1 MYREIS
7 KRQWFL
13 GDESVTF
20 PPSISTIHI
29 YCFSYIY
36 MCFEKKKKKEER
48 SKETK
53 KDKDRKERKELQATG
68 FNIHYLP
75 RGLLAK
81 LWNQFCFLTIS
92 QVILSLNQVT
102 EKIRFALNYHSMY
115 PNLFFKLVYTDLP
128 SQPDCLYRKI
138 VLGKMQLFIQVFWRV
153 CRSGCTLSLAQ
164 NEQNN

>member
-1 MYREIS
+1 MIS
-7 KRQWFL
+7 RWWKCDFFPLHFHNSYLLLFL
-13 GDESVTF
+13 YLYVFWG
-20 PPSISTIHI
+20 
-29 YCFSYIY
+29 
-36 MCFEKKKKKEER
+36 KKKEER

-75 RGLLAK
+75 QGLLAK

-115 PNLFFKLVYTDLP
+115 PNLFFNLVYTDLP

-138 VLGKMQLFIQVFWRV
+138 FLGKCNSLFSFSEEYVGVAVHYLWPI
-153 CRSGCTLSLAQ
+153 SLK